1 VDRHADVPADLSV
14 TRGRGR
20 GDERGLTLILFTL
33 MLTVLLVFVALALDT
48 GLVYNEHRQDQ
59 SAVDSAALAAIK
71 DLVTNGTNGRAVAVQ
86 TIFDLT
92 WENTKTTNG
101 QTQSAWP
108 GRWGSCTDPERDPL
122 RFPVVSSESPCIS
135 FASDNKQVRVKL
147 PNMKVQSTFGQV
159 VGVDKFTT
167 TAAAEAETFIDHPY
181 AVFGTSLGRSPTCD
195 PTVSV
200 SIGKGRSGPTTIS
213 GTVHSNE
220 EVDIQS
226 GVRADLVT
234 YVAGN
239 PPPQPQPSQQV
250 GPQPDPLAG
259 TINVQDYRPGGS
271 KANAAGTKY
280 MPAIGRPVDNA
291 WFDANVGR
299 NPGGTLKND
308 GVLVYTD
315 SGIELSDDIKGKI
328 TFVNESDAPVS
339 FHDGNFD
346 LTPWDTN
353 GLLAFSTSVKNCDVA
368 DDTNAITLQNVGGSW
383 DGLWYAPRGGLRV
396 FDSPASKTFLGE
408 LVAKRVE
415 LRGADYAITSK
426 YESSGPPDFRLFR

>member
-1 VDRHADVPADLSV
+1 MERHPDTTAILSV
-14 TRGRGR
+14 TRERAR
-20 GDERGLTLILFTL
+20 EDERGVTLILFTL

-59 SAVDSAALAAIK
+59 SAADAAALAAIK
-71 DLVTNGTNGRAVAVQ
+71 DLVTNGTNGRAAAVQ

-92 WENTKTTNG
+92 WENTRTTNG
-101 QTQSAWP
+101 QTQSAWET
-108 GRWGSCTDPERDPL
+108 RWGSCTDPERDASL
-122 RFPVVSSESPCIS
+122 FPVVSSQSPCIS
-135 FASDNKQVRVKL
+135 FAADNTRVRVKL
-147 PNMKVQSTFGQV
+147 PSMKVQSTFGQV

-167 TAAAEAETFIDHPY
+167 TAAAEAEAFIDHPY

-200 SIGKGRSGPTTIS
+200 SIGERRSGPTTIS

-259 TINVQDYRPGGS
+259 TINVQDYRRFGS
-271 KANAAGTKY
+271 KANLAGAKY
-280 MPAIGRPVDNA
+280 KEAKGVPVDNA

-299 NPGGTLKND
+299 NPDGTLIDN

-315 SGIELSDDIKGKI
+315 SGIELSGDIKGKI

-339 FHDGNFD
+339 FHDGNFEV
-346 LTPWDTN
+346 TPWDTN

-396 FDSPASKTFLGE
+396 FNSPASKTFLGE
-408 LVAKRVE
+408 LVAKRIE
-415 LRGADYAITSK
+415 LEGGDYTITSK